1 MFLRLAGKIILFV
14 LLLNVISEAQQ
25 IFTIGNSKSKIE
37 KNHILSKLHIDI
49 LENNISIFYSDSD
62 AKNINFF
69 ILDNLK
75 KENICGL
82 NFYYFLGFYKD
93 SLFAIFA
100 STEELPAEFELKNEK
115 CLNKHFYISDSNS
128 TIEFV
133 RKSSPTSGG
142 NIFGEAGTIIKS
154 TNKDK
159 YIVALISNGMSVF
172 SPSHQQYAFI
182 ILSKK
187 IIDKLNA
194 NVKIYKGHKLKINS
208 SDLFTTPLYEHFDN

>member
-1 MFLRLAGKIILFV
+1 MFLRFLIKSILFIV
-14 LLLNVISEAQQ
+14 CLNVTLHAQL
-25 IFTIGNSKSKIE
+25 IFPFGTSKSKIE
-37 KNHILSKLHIDI
+37 RNHTLSKLHIDI
-49 LENNISIFYSDSD
+49 LEKNISLFYSDND
-62 AKNINFF
+62 AKKIDFF

-82 NFYYFLGFYKD
+82 DFYYFLGFYKD

-115 CLNKHFYISDSNS
+115 CLNKHFFISDSNS

-142 NIFGEAGTIIKS
+142 NIFGEAGAIIKS

-159 YIVALISNGMSVF
+159 YIVELISNGMSVF

-187 IIDKLNA
+187 IIDKLNT
-194 NVKIYKGHKLKINS
+194 NVKIYKGNKLKINS